1 MEGVEEKETKKEL
14 VEAIVVSISKVKTTR
29 HSSRLDGNAGGFSD
43 PLESDEESNWILAP
57 PSFFYYI

>member
-43 PLESDEESNWILAP
+43 PLESDEESN
-57 PSFFYYI
+57 